1 MGLALKWAISPSVKE
16 GEGIQMF
23 LLLILSQKIE
33 CGCKPEPSHSC
44 GLPVV
49 CSPMLPSS
57 DLDWT
62 CDIYCTHIQT
72 YIPAHTYWTAWKWR
86 DGTLFASPPT
96 HCSYGSGFSVQA
108 IQAIQK
114 IILLFYRPG
123 SIMTMLYIEQT
134 SRQGLGSVRRFME
147 APSLKVFYSLRPGQK
162 LNQQNNFF
170 VGRLCAAWVQT
181 TRALLSKGK
190 EAKKVVSKFL
200 YCRNQCSGRILMKWR
215 LETIPLSFPAL
226 PSIWGRWTIL
236 AQEGA
241 KKGKNDTT
249 VQFKNLRVQ
258 TNSAP
263 V

>member
-1 MGLALKWAISPSVKE
+1 MGVSLSPLTPVDFPSSAR
-16 GEGIQMF
+16 QCSH
-23 LLLILSQKIE
+23 LLIWIE
-33 CGCKPEPSHSC
+33 
-44 GLPVV
+44 PV
-49 CSPMLPSS
+49 
-57 DLDWT
+57 
-62 CDIYCTHIQT
+62 T
-72 YIPAHTYWTAWKWR
+72 YTAHTFRHISLHTHTGQHGHDETGPY
-86 DGTLFASPPT
+86 LHPPPT

-108 IQAIQK
+108 IQAIEK

>member
-215 LETIPLSFPAL
+215 LETELSC
-226 PSIWGRWTIL
+226 L
-236 AQEGA
+236 A
-241 KKGKNDTT
+241 
-249 VQFKNLRVQ
+249 VHLRKME
-258 TNSAP
+258 NSRTRRSKEREKWHNSS